1 MAEIPFIVV
10 PKALREQLGEDG
22 AEALV
27 GLLNQVGA
35 YELREFRLGVE
46 AAVNNLAATVTRDIS
61 SLAARMREGENAL
74 RTAIADLR
82 SQMEKGDNTLR
93 AAIADL
99 RSEMEKGENTL
110 HAAIADLRSE
120 MEKGENTL
128 RTAMQEG
135 DNALRL
141 EMREGFASLRTETHA
156 LVSRSHISLIKWMFA
171 FWAGQVAVVLGI
183 LKLVGAL

>member
-1 MAEIPFIVV
+1 MAQIPFIVV

-61 SLAARMREGENAL
+61 SLAARMREGENTL
-74 RTAIADLR
+74 RTAIADL
-82 SQMEKGDNTLR
+82 
-93 AAIADL
+93 
-99 RSEMEKGENTL
+99 
-110 HAAIADLRSE
+110 HSE

-141 EMREGFASLRTETHA
+141 EMREGFAGLRTETHA